1 MHLSSVR
8 ALMIYSLVVLSSPA
22 SGHCATTAARFA
34 LAAIGRGHRVRTVFF
49 LDQGTLTGAVAP
61 VFPQDESDHLQP
73 WLELAQEHAVE
84 LVLCISSALRWGML
98 DEEEAHRYEK
108 GAVTVHPAFTVSGL
122 GQLVDAA
129 VHSDRLLTF
138 GG

>member
-1 MHLSSVR
+1 
-8 ALMIYSLVVLSSPA
+8 MIYSLVVLSSPA
-22 SGHCATTAARFA
+22 SGQCCTTAAQFA
-34 LAAIGRGHRVRTVFF
+34 LAAIRRGHRIHRVFF
-49 LDQGTLTGAVAP
+49 LDQGTLTGAIAP
-61 VFPQDESDHLQP
+61 VYPQDEQDQLQP
-73 WLELAQEHAVE
+73 WLELAQEHAVD

-98 DEEEAHRYEK
+98 DEEEALRHEK
-108 GAVTVHPAFTVSGL
+108 ETVTVHPGFTISGL